1 MCVCNTHASVLYRI
15 YPGSGERGIA
25 DPPQKGAMREVVL
38 RIRHRG
44 EPESDVSAAY
54 PGVTLRSVSSMTGTQ
69 TQRKRI
75 IEVSGDPA
83 DIADFLEEFRA
94 TDPIVE
100 AEPLSALGGSRIY
113 VSMVYDVRL
122 WDSISARLSNMGVH
136 YRMGT
141 TITGGWEHWTLY
153 LDDDEDVGEVME
165 RLEAGG
171 NDVRLAKNVELSEVT
186 VEPQL
191 DASKFLAELTTR
203 QRDALVTAIDLGYY
217 GTDRQTT
224 VEEIAAEMGVAP
236 TTAWEHLARAE
247 SKVMT
252 ELGGYLK

>member
-1 MCVCNTHASVLYRI
+1 
-15 YPGSGERGIA
+15 
-25 DPPQKGAMREVVL
+25 MREVVL
-38 RIRHRG
+38 RIRHWG

-54 PGVTLRSVSSMTGTQ
+54 PNVTLRSMSSMTGTQ
-69 TQRKRI
+69 TERKRI
-75 IEVSGDPA
+75 IEVSGDPDVIGA
-83 DIADFLEEFRA
+83 FLEEFRA

-100 AEPLSALGGSRIY
+100 AEPLSALGGSRVY
-113 VSMVYDVRL
+113 VAMVYDVEQ
-122 WDSISARLSNMGVH
+122 WDSISERLSNMGVH

-141 TITGGWEHWTLY
+141 TITAGWEHWTLY
-153 LDDDEDVGEVME
+153 LDDEDVGEVME

-203 QRDALVTAIDLGYY
+203 QRDALVTAIGLGYY
-217 GTDRQTT
+217 GTDRKTT

-247 SKVMT
+247 EKVMT